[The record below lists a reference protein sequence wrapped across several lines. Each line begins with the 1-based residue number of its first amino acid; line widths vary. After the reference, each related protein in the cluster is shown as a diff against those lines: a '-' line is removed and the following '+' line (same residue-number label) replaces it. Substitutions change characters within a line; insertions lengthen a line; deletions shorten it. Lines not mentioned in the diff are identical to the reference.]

1 MEGIQHIEALVLR
14 SFSFTQLS
22 IRAKLTLPYVLLSL
36 LIALGGGAIVTRV
49 VIDSVQ
55 DRFTDQLIETRKLA
69 SELVVREEDRLLG
82 SLRLLTHT
90 QGMASAIL
98 DQDRS
103 AIIKLAYPVVFNA
116 EEDVVLV
123 LNDDGT
129 VMAAML
135 KLEDGEYEFPT
146 VQEKLDTLPFVARLV
161 QQDVDEKGDKYAG
174 VSNSDWGNYFFVS
187 GPVQD
192 EKGGFAGAIL
202 VGKSL
207 QGIVDEIRKETLS
220 QSTIYDASF
229 QPVSSTFLELP
240 VPPGISPETVLQNK
254 DSQSLVRNLENGS
267 IAYTEI
273 LSAWEVRGGED
284 YGFLGTALPKTF
296 LTRTNRITR
305 FNVALQVVVAVV
317 AALLLGLALS
327 SFITRPILQLKE
339 AATEISRGNLK
350 ARVDTTGTDE
360 VAVLAQSFNEMAHN
374 LMKSETNLIAAY
386 DKTIEGWVKALELR
400 DRETLGHTLRA
411 AALTMELAR
420 RMKIDERELENI
432 RRGVLLHDIGKMGI
446 PDSILLKAGPLTPGE
461 RKIIEAH
468 PSLAREMLKQI
479 DFLHPCIDIPYCH
492 HERWDGSGYPNGLA
506 GEQIPIAARLFAVI
520 DVWDALTSDRTY
532 RRAWSAQET
541 LDYLNEQSG
550 KSFDPKVVRAFIS
563 LILEGRFPNHDQK
576 TIPSQALLQRPPE

>member
-1 MEGIQHIEALVLR
+1 MKHL
-14 SFSFTQLS
+14 SFDRLS
-22 IRAKLTLPYVLLSL
+22 IRAKLTLPYVLLAL
-36 LIALGGGAIVTRV
+36 LIALGGGAIVTQV
-49 VIDSVQ
+49 VLDSVE
-55 DRFTDQLIETRKLA
+55 DRFNDQLIETRKLA
-69 SELVVREEDRLLG
+69 SELMVREENRLLEN
-82 SLRLLTHT
+82 LRLLSHT
-90 QGMASAIL
+90 QGMAFAITDH
-98 DQDRS
+98 DQ
-103 AIIKLAYPVVFNA
+103 AEIIRLAYPFVFNA
-116 EEDVVLV
+116 SEDVVLV
-123 LNDDGT
+123 LNEEGL
-129 VMAAML
+129 VLAAML
-135 KLEDGEYEFPT
+135 QLDNGEYEFP
-146 VQEKLDTLPFVARLV
+146 VVHEKMDDLPFVARLV
-161 QQDVDEKGDKYAG
+161 EQDVDNKGDKYAG
-174 VSNSDWGNYFFVS
+174 VSNTDWGNYFFVS
-187 GPVQD
+187 GPVND
-192 EKGGFAGAIL
+192 EQGEFVGAIL

-207 QGIVDEIRKETLS
+207 QEIVQEIREETLS
-220 QSTIYDASF
+220 QATIYDAAF
-229 QPVSSTFLELP
+229 HPISSTFIELP
-240 VPPGISPETVLQNK
+240 EPPGVLPETVLQNK
-254 DSQSLVRNLENGS
+254 GSQSLMRDLDISSV
-267 IAYTEI
+267 AYTEI

-284 YGFLGTALPKTF
+284 FGILGTALPKTF

-305 FNVALQVVVAVV
+305 VNVVLQVVVAVIG
-317 AALLLGLALS
+317 ALLLGLALS

-374 LMKSETNLIAAY
+374 LMRSENNLIAAY

-411 AALTMELAR
+411 AALTIELAR
-420 RMKIDERELENI
+420 RMKIDEQELENI

-541 LDYLNEQSG
+541 LNYLNEQSG

-563 LILEGRFPNHDQK
+563 LILEGRFPNNDQK
-576 TIPSQALLQRPPE
+576 TIPSQALLLRPPE